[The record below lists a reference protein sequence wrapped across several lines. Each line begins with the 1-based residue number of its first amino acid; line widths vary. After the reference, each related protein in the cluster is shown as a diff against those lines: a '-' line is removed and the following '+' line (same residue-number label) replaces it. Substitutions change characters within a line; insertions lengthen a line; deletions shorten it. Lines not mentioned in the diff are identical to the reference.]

1 MKPRLFFFHSNG
13 FPARTYG
20 HFLKTLETWNPE
32 AINILGADLSSLGG
46 TMDPMVE
53 EVISQ
58 AAHAKGNAI
67 GIGHSLGRESLYPGP
82 GFATEFIPEYD
93 FARSS
98 DFQPFEKKCHPLAA
112 KAGDSGMVQ
121 SFKEGPMTTKHLY
134 QKGPSPGVFYSQT
147 FISGLSQILT

>member
-13 FPARTYG
+13 FPPRTYR

-58 AAHAKGNAI
+58 VAPAKGNAI
-67 GIGHSLGRESLYPGP
+67 GIGHSLGG
-82 GFATEFIPEYD
+82 
-93 FARSS
+93 
-98 DFQPFEKKCHPLAA
+98 
-112 KAGDSGMVQ
+112 
-121 SFKEGPMTTKHLY
+121 
-134 QKGPSPGVFYSQT
+134 GVSVSWPRLRNRIYSR
-147 FISGLSQILT
+147 I

>member
-1 MKPRLFFFHSNG
+1 MEPRLFFFHSNG

-46 TMDPMVE
+46 TMEPMVE

-58 AAHAKGNAI
+58 VAPAKGNAI
-67 GIGHSLGRESLYPGP
+67 GIGHSLGGESLYPGP
-82 GFATEFIPEYD
+82 GFATGFIPEYE
-93 FARSS
+93 FTRSS
-98 DFQPFEKKCHPLAA
+98 DFQPFEKKCHPLAP

-121 SFKEGPMTTKHLY
+121 SFK
-134 QKGPSPGVFYSQT
+134 KGPSTAKHLCQQRPSAGVFCSQT